1 MLILLVTAFLQAG
14 LPAGEFVLDASR
26 SDDVAAVI
34 NRSTSDLN
42 FIKRPIARKRLK
54 GSNPPPQK
62 ISIRPVGD
70 SIDVVVNETVVL
82 RTKPGAR
89 LKWRYNGE
97 DLDVTTTLEN
107 GVLTNTFKAG
117 DGLKRNTYRMIDADN
132 LELTVHISSPQL
144 KHDVDY
150 TQILKRVK

>member
-1 MLILLVTAFLQAG
+1 MILLLTAFLQAG
-14 LPAGEFVLDASR
+14 LPAGEFVPDASR
-26 SDDVAAVI
+26 SDDIAAVI

-54 GSNPPPQK
+54 GTNPPPQT
-62 ISIRPVGD
+62 ISIRSVGD
-70 SIDVVVNETVVL
+70 SIDVVVNGNVVL
-82 RTKPGAR
+82 RTKPGTQR
-89 LKWRYNGE
+89 KWRYNDE
-97 DLDVTTTLEN
+97 DLDVTTTLDN

-117 DGLKRNTYRMIDADN
+117 DGLKRNTYRMIDADD

-150 TQILKRVK
+150 KQILTRVK